1 MDIKSKTMTD
11 EDKELLDFFLN
22 AEPEKITLTEQQY
35 QRLLKILEC
44 EPESNEKLRELL
56 ARKAP
61 WE

>member
-1 MDIKSKTMTD
+1 MTD